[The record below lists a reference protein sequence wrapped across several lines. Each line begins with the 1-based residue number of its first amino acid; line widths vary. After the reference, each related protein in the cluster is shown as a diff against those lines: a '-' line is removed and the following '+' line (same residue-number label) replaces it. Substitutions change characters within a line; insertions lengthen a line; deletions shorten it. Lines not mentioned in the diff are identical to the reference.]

1 MAPQAR
7 LLTDRGSA
15 MANGGMMGEES
26 GTPRPMTGGPAGG
39 DDHPATTPPSPP
51 STAFTTTPV
60 DYRPLVVHLDL
71 HGLAEQVLV
80 TESRLVESHDPLE
93 RLVLLTTLAWYQ
105 RQRDTG
111 AAMAMVDEAMG
122 LLHHATCA
130 EGRELRRLTAR
141 LLLTKAECRLLL
153 GDLAGAEAMLA
164 GARESFRQID
174 DPLGEGDVCMVEALL
189 AFDQG
194 QSRRRASA
202 HRRAWEHY
210 QHGNDTMRQR
220 ISRTWIARDALSEDA
235 ESAAEQWLAEL
246 PVTPGLEHPGL
257 DAVVAYC
264 HGGLEFA
271 RGNFLTAQRH
281 YQRGCDLALLAGRI
295 RLAVLLAANA
305 AVAFSSLNDYV
316 AEFLWRERAHQLARG
331 TGWPAAVGQCLRGLG
346 DTLRRLGQTGR
357 ARQLLTEALEC
368 LAPLGR
374 SRNHA
379 ICCQYLGELDMDV
392 GEPATALGW
401 FESMGEIAA
410 ELEQSDLLTEAAA
423 GRARA
428 LSALGRRDEAAA
440 AMAEAITLLG
450 EKPNHGREIELLMA
464 QAELHRRF
472 PDLPSPVP
480 GLPPHRTPTIHL
492 LCRALELAES
502 IQGYT
507 VPANLLSALAA
518 AYEAAGD
525 LAKALAFERRTCQAR
540 SLLRSREVSDRLL
553 AMQAGFETERLKAEG
568 EYHRHLAAAEAAR
581 AAALHEATQTLE
593 LLGRIGQQITA
604 NLDAE
609 AVFHALHRHAGTLL
623 AFDSFALYLL
633 DEGGDH
639 LELRYGLELGRPL
652 PTIWRSLSDP
662 VSVVS
667 RCARD
672 RQELL
677 IQRHAYETDAPSHIP
692 GTRFMRTLLLAP
704 LLAGSRLIGV
714 MTVQSTQENAYGERE
729 RLIFRSL
736 SAYGAIALSNA
747 AAYAKVDSTLSELR
761 LTQNRLVQ
769 QEKHASLGQLVAGVA
784 HEINTPL
791 GVAFTLATHLEE
803 ERDLVASAFRTGEL
817 TRLSMNQFLDKL
829 QEGLRILT
837 GNLQRAA
844 ELVRSFK
851 QVSADRSSEA
861 KRTLDLSAY
870 LSDVVRSLEPM
881 LREGRVKV
889 AIDAQPGLVLTTMP
903 GLLAQVVTNL
913 VQNAVLHGFIGV
925 EAPQI
930 LIAAGRAAGD
940 RLAIAITDNGIGM
953 PAEVR
958 AKAFDPFYTTRRD
971 SGGTGLG
978 LHIVHNL
985 VTGALGGDIDL
996 ASIPGHGTRFLIHL
1010 PMNPPQPAGE
1020 MP

>member
-1 MAPQAR
+1 
-7 LLTDRGSA
+7 
-15 MANGGMMGEES
+15 MANGGMMGEDS
-26 GTPRPMTGGPAGG
+26 GIPGAAPGGPSPSDSSA
-39 DDHPATTPPSPP
+39 ATNPLSIVPI
-51 STAFTTTPV
+51 
-60 DYRPLVVHLDL
+60 DYRPLVGHLDL

-80 TESRLVESHDPLE
+80 TENQLADSHDPLE

-105 RQRDTG
+105 RQRDTN
-111 AAMAMVDEAMG
+111 AAMAMVDEAMD
-122 LLHHATCA
+122 LLHHASCA
-130 EGRELRRLTAR
+130 QERELRRLTAR

-164 GARESFRQID
+164 GAQESFREID
-174 DPLGEGDVCMVEALL
+174 DPLGAGDACMVEALL

-194 QSRRRASA
+194 QSRRRISA
-202 HRRAWEHY
+202 HRRGWEHY
-210 QHGNDTMRQR
+210 QHSGDRMRQR
-220 ISRTWIARDALSEDA
+220 IARTWMARDALSEDA
-235 ESAAEQWLAEL
+235 EAAAEQWLAEL
-246 PVTPGLEHPGL
+246 PVVPGLEHPGL

-295 RLAVLLAANA
+295 RLAVMLAANA
-305 AVAFSSLNDYV
+305 AGAFSNLNDYV
-316 AEFLWRERAHQLARG
+316 AEFVWRERAHQLARG
-331 TGWPAAVGQCLRGLG
+331 TGWPAALGQCLRGLG

-357 ARQLLTEALEC
+357 ARQLLTEALDC
-368 LAPLGR
+368 LTPLGR
-374 SRNHA
+374 SRNYA
-379 ICCQYLGELDMDV
+379 ICCQHLGDLDMEV
-392 GEPATALGW
+392 GEPALALGW
-401 FESMGEIAA
+401 FESMGDIAA
-410 ELEQSDLLTEAAA
+410 ELEQADLQTEAAT
-423 GRARA
+423 GRSRA
-428 LSALGRRDEAAA
+428 LSALGRREEAAA
-440 AMAEAITLLG
+440 AMAEATALLAG
-450 EKPNHGREIELLMA
+450 CANRWREIELLMA

-472 PDLPSPVP
+472 PDLPPPVP
-480 GLPPHRTPTIHL
+480 DLAPHHTTAIHL
-492 LCRALELAES
+492 LSRALALAES

-525 LAKALAFERRTCQAR
+525 LGQALAFERRACQAR
-540 SLLRSREVSDRLL
+540 GLLRSREVSDRLL
-553 AMQAGFETERLKAEG
+553 AMQASFETERLKAEG

-604 NLDAE
+604 KLDAD

-623 AFDSFALYLL
+623 AFDSFALYLM
-633 DEGGDH
+633 DDGGEH

-662 VSVVS
+662 VSVVA

-677 IQRHAYETDAPSHIP
+677 IQRSAHETDAPSHIP

-747 AAYAKVDSTLSELR
+747 AAYARVDSTLSELR

-803 ERDLVASAFRTGEL
+803 EREQVADTFQAGAL
-817 TRLSMNQFLDKL
+817 TRVSMNQFLEKL
-829 QEGLRILT
+829 QEGLRIMT

-861 KRTLDLSAY
+861 TRTLDLAAY
-870 LSDVVRSLEPM
+870 LADVVRSLDPM
-881 LREGRVKV
+881 LRESRVKV
-889 AIDAQPGLVLTTMP
+889 AIDAQPGLMLTTMP
-903 GLLAQVVTNL
+903 GLLSQVVTNL
-913 VQNAVLHGFIGV
+913 VQNAVVHGFAGV

-930 LIAAGRAAGD
+930 LIAAGRAGMD

-953 PAEVR
+953 SAEVQ
-958 AKAFDPFYTTRRD
+958 AKAFDPFFTTRRD

-1010 PMNPPQPAGE
+1010 PINPPLSVGE
-1020 MP
+1020 MS

>member
-1 MAPQAR
+1 
-7 LLTDRGSA
+7 
-15 MANGGMMGEES
+15 MANGGTMGEDS
-26 GTPRPMTGGPAGG
+26 GAPGPAADG
-39 DDHPATTPPSPP
+39 PSSLSA
-51 STAFTTTPV
+51 STHSLTVVPV
-60 DYRPLVVHLDL
+60 DYRPLVGHLDL

-80 TESRLVESHDPLE
+80 TENQLADSHDPLE

-122 LLHHATCA
+122 LLHHASCA
-130 EGRELRRLTAR
+130 QERELRRLTAR

-164 GARESFRQID
+164 GAQESFRESG
-174 DPLGEGDVCMVEALL
+174 DPLGEGDACMVEALL

-194 QSRRRASA
+194 QSRRRISA
-202 HRRAWEHY
+202 HRRAHTHY
-210 QHGNDTMRQR
+210 QHSPDTIRQR
-220 ISRTWIARDALSEDA
+220 IARIWMARDALSEDA
-235 ESAAEQWLAEL
+235 EAAAAQWLAEL
-246 PVTPGLEHPGL
+246 PVAPGLEHPGL

-305 AVAFSSLNDYV
+305 AGAFSNLNDYV
-316 AEFLWRERAHQLARG
+316 AEFVWRERAHQLARG
-331 TGWPAAVGQCLRGLG
+331 TGWPAAMGQCLRGLG

-357 ARQLLTEALEC
+357 ARQLLTEALEW
-368 LAPLGR
+368 LTPLGR

-379 ICCQYLGELDMDV
+379 ICCQHLGDLDMEV

-401 FESMGEIAA
+401 FESMAEIAA
-410 ELEQSDLLTEAAA
+410 ELEQADLRTEAAA
-423 GRARA
+423 GQARA
-428 LSALGRRDEAAA
+428 LSAMGRRDEAAA
-440 AMAEAITLLG
+440 AMADAMALLT
-450 EKPNHGREIELLMA
+450 ESPSRWREIDLLMA

-480 GLPPHRTPTIHL
+480 DLPPHRTPVIHL
-492 LCRALELAES
+492 LCRALALAES

-518 AYEAAGD
+518 AYEATGD
-525 LAKALAFERRTCQAR
+525 LGRALAFERQACQAR

-604 NLDAE
+604 NLDAD

-623 AFDSFALYLL
+623 AFDSFALYLM

-639 LELRYGLELGRPL
+639 LELRYGLEQGRPL

-662 VSVVS
+662 VSVVA

-677 IQRHAYETDAPSHIP
+677 ILRGAHETDSPSHIP

-747 AAYAKVDSTLSELR
+747 AAYARMNSTLSELR

-803 ERDLVASAFRTGEL
+803 EREQVASAFQAGAL
-817 TRLSMNQFLDKL
+817 TRLSMNHFLDKL
-829 QEGLRILT
+829 QEGLRIMT

-861 KRTLDLSAY
+861 TRTLDLAAY
-870 LSDVVRSLEPM
+870 LADVVRSLDPM
-881 LREGRVKV
+881 LRESRVKV

-903 GLLAQVVTNL
+903 GLLSQVVTNL
-913 VQNAVLHGFIGV
+913 VQNAVVHGFAGV

-930 LIAAGRAAGD
+930 LIAAGRAGSD

-953 PAEVR
+953 PGEVQ
-958 AKAFDPFYTTRRD
+958 AKAFDPFFTTKRD

-1010 PMNPPQPAGE
+1010 PIKAPQPAGE